1 MFNWRLHVSGQCY
14 APNTDYGI
22 PCNPCT
28 DTLGIWVMSVPIMPL
43 HLVHLASSPVTTL
56 PLAGFVITLTHLLVV
71 MDVTASARFWKDC
84 TASESKQRRYL
95 RVGVSAVLIIGFFV
109 SLTHASVSLVVLLSA
124 LLPAHPF
131 CSSGEA
137 MESPTSFVSTA
148 WSSGESFAHNTW
160 NPLLE
165 LLVHEHIRSSLLLS
179 VDEFD
184 LAKIALSCQ
193 FALDLLCCME
203 SVHSS
208 E

>member
-56 PLAGFVITLTHLLVV
+56 PLAEFVITLTHLLVV

-124 LLPAHPF
+124 LLPAIH
-131 CSSGEA
+131 
-137 MESPTSFVSTA
+137 
-148 WSSGESFAHNTW
+148 
-160 NPLLE
+160 
-165 LLVHEHIRSSLLLS
+165 
-179 VDEFD
+179 
-184 LAKIALSCQ
+184 
-193 FALDLLCCME
+193 FALQEKQWKAQLRLCLLRGVLVKVSHTTRGILSWSCWFTSIFAAACYFL
-203 SVHSS
+203 
-208 E
+208 